1 MAFFSTFKVVMI
13 LIPLLMGAGGWYY
26 IKGLKESLEQMKINA
41 AQMEDAINSKDG
53 EITRLNENIVV
64 LRTVTDEVQEVRNN
78 LEKEVDKLRITLG
91 EHDLGYLAYK
101 KPGLVERIVN
111 KAVDRDIR
119 QRLDRITGKVDDED
133 KDS

>member
-41 AQMEDAINSKDG
+41 AQMEDAINAKDG
-53 EITRLNENIVV
+53 EINRLNENINV
-64 LRTVTDEVQEVRNN
+64 LRAVTDEVQEVRNN
-78 LEKEVDKLRITLG
+78 LEKEVDKLRVTLG
-91 EHDLGYLAYK
+91 EHDLGYLASK

-111 KAVDRDIR
+111 RAVDRDIK
-119 QRLDRITGKVDDED
+119 QRLDRITGNVDED
-133 KDS
+133 EDS

>member
-1 MAFFSTFKVVMI
+1 MI

-26 IKGLKESLEQMKINA
+26 IKNLKETMNQLRVNA

-53 EITRLNENIVV
+53 EITRLNENINV

-78 LEKEVDKLRITLG
+78 LEREVDKLRITLG

-111 KAVDRDIR
+111 KAVDRDIK
-119 QRLDRITGKVDDED
+119 QRLDRITGKVNDED
-133 KDS
+133 EGS

>member
-1 MAFFSTFKVVMI
+1 MI

>member
-1 MAFFSTFKVVMI
+1 MEFFSTFKVVMI

>member
-26 IKGLKESLEQMKINA
+26 IKGLKESLEQMKINV
-41 AQMEDAINSKDG
+41 AQMEDAINAKDG
-53 EITRLNENIVV
+53 EIDRLNENINV
-64 LRTVTDEVQEVRNN
+64 LRTVTEEVQEVRNN

-133 KDS
+133 KES

>member
-1 MAFFSTFKVVMI
+1 
-13 LIPLLMGAGGWYY
+13 MGAGGWYY

-64 LRTVTDEVQEVRNN
+64 LRTVTDGVQEVRNN